1 MSQYYSELQ
10 GAVGQQDGEE
20 ELLDFDRAM
29 RDFQQMFPNIM
40 ASQIEH
46 VLRKYDGDVSATINE
61 LLYDNSSSTPT
72 SSNYLPP
79 GEDIL
84 TRLRR
89 RRHEI
94 NEKLRDNQKLLD
106 KVTDVESARAYEDQ
120 QLALLL
126 EHREVNTL
134 ISEEK
139 SKKSYDSVPGTSR
152 KQVILA
158 KTSSKKTENVAK
170 KIQKPR
176 EKSVCQRKS
185 VEERVPDGPY
195 VGNDEKP
202 ENFTSKIRETLKKGV
217 YWVN

>member
-1 MSQYYSELQ
+1 MAQYYSELQ
-10 GAVGQQDGEE
+10 GAVGQQNEEE

-139 SKKSYDSVPGTSR
+139 STP
-152 KQVILA
+152 
-158 KTSSKKTENVAK
+158 
-170 KIQKPR
+170 
-176 EKSVCQRKS
+176 
-185 VEERVPDGPY
+185 
-195 VGNDEKP
+195 
-202 ENFTSKIRETLKKGV
+202 
-217 YWVN
+217 